1 MPRAQQHWPLASPRR
16 RSSREPRRPAQH
28 RGHRP
33 PLQLPPRQ
41 HPDRAAEHEK
51 VREGCKA
58 LAHFLDELLPGGR
71 EKSLALTNLEQTM
84 MWANAAVA
92 RQTQAG
98 A

>member
-1 MPRAQQHWPLASPRR
+1 MSHADPRSTADIDHRFSFHPAST
-16 RSSREPRRPAQH
+16 
-28 RGHRP
+28 
-33 PLQLPPRQ
+33 
-41 HPDRAAEHEK
+41 PDRVAEHEK

-71 EKSLALTNLEQTM
+71 EKSLALTNLEQTV

>member
-1 MPRAQQHWPLASPRR
+1 MSHADPRSTADIDHRISFHPAST
-16 RSSREPRRPAQH
+16 
-28 RGHRP
+28 
-33 PLQLPPRQ
+33 
-41 HPDRAAEHEK
+41 PDRVAEHEK

-58 LAHFLDELLPGGR
+58 LAHFLDELLPSGR
-71 EKSLALTNLEQTM
+71 EKSLALTNLEQTV